1 MEDKFRSMV
10 EQVDATIAS
19 VQRIVTELRPRILD
33 DLGLVAAI
41 EWQCQDF
48 QQRTGIP
55 CTCVS
60 SADDIAME
68 PAQAT
73 SLFRICQ
80 EALTNTARHAQ
91 ATAIQVLI
99 KQSDN
104 NLLLAIQDNGVGISC
119 EKLTESTSLGLLG
132 MRERAASLGGQVSIA
147 GSPGKGTTVT
157 VRVPLSG
164 ST

>member
-1 MEDKFRSMV
+1 MV
-10 EQVDATIAS
+10 QQVDVTIAS

-48 QQRTGIP
+48 QQRTGIL

-60 SADDIAME
+60 STDDIAME
-68 PAQAT
+68 PEQAT

-80 EALTNTARHAQ
+80 EALTNTARHAK

-99 KQSDN
+99 KQLDN
-104 NLLLAIQDNGVGISC
+104 NLLLAIQDDGVGIAC

-157 VRVPLSG
+157 VRVPLSS